1 VREDLVRCLRSIE
14 ENRPPYR
21 FEIILVDN
29 ASTDGTVDVIKKD
42 FSEVTVAVNN
52 ENRSFGAANNRGIEQ
67 SGGEYMLF
75 LNPDAVLH
83 PKSLDILLEFI
94 ESNEDV
100 GACGPELLNTC
111 TMKKNVLAWVGFI
124 WYSFWQASF
133 EI

>member
-1 VREDLVRCLRSIE
+1 MHRVGLTKPPGIWKTKLSIIIVSWNVREDLVRCLRSIE

-21 FEIILVDN
+21 FEIIIVDN

-52 ENRSFGAANNRGIEQ
+52 GNRSFAAANNRGIEQ

-83 PKSLDILLEFI
+83 PKSLDIL
-94 ESNEDV
+94 
-100 GACGPELLNTC
+100 PT
-111 TMKKNVLAWVGFI
+111 
-124 WYSFWQASF
+124 
-133 EI
+133 